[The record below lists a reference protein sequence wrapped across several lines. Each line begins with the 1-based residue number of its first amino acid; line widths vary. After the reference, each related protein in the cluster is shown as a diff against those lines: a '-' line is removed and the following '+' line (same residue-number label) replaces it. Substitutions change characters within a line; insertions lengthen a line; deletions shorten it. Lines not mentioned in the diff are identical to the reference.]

1 MGQPRDP
8 EPGVTGARAAE
19 LLLHREFHRSRAG
32 ESLAHVEGEWI
43 CISRRGERTRV
54 LPVAEVHLRGR
65 HNLANAVAA
74 CAIGS
79 AAGFS
84 DEVMALA
91 IGAFRGVPHRLEF
104 VGRLEGVDWYNDFIA
119 TAPERAIAAMKSFD
133 EPILL
138 LAGGRDKKLPWDEWA
153 QVVRARVEHLI
164 LFGEAAP
171 LIRRALGEAPAELAA
186 AHRFGLC
193 RVGLGRGSRGAPG
206 QARAGR
212 RAGARRH
219 KLRSVSRFR
228 RTRRALPIVGARSA
242 GKGEPMTKLFRER
255 MRGADLGF
263 DHIMLLLVLA
273 LIILGLMTVAS
284 SSWGASYSLSPTH
297 SVWYLFSRQLVW
309 ALIGL
314 VLMAITF
321 RIDYHRWQRWA
332 LPVGLLTVVMLIA
345 VVVVNWD
352 SPVRRGLFNDSVQAS
367 EVAKFATVIYLG
379 VWLVS
384 KSDVLD
390 NLSLGIVPYAVL
402 IGAFAGLILME
413 PDISAAATV
422 VILGMAMFFLGGGG
436 YRNVA
441 LATVV
446 MGAGVWSWRWSSDP
460 RASRNT
466 LQGGEIYERP
476 TCTSS
481 RPCRPSRAA
490 G

>member
-1 MGQPRDP
+1 
-8 EPGVTGARAAE
+8 
-19 LLLHREFHRSRAG
+19 
-32 ESLAHVEGEWI
+32 
-43 CISRRGERTRV
+43 
-54 LPVAEVHLRGR
+54 
-65 HNLANAVAA
+65 
-74 CAIGS
+74 
-79 AAGFS
+79 
-84 DEVMALA
+84 
-91 IGAFRGVPHRLEF
+91 
-104 VGRLEGVDWYNDFIA
+104 
-119 TAPERAIAAMKSFD
+119 
-133 EPILL
+133 
-138 LAGGRDKKLPWDEWA
+138 
-153 QVVRARVEHLI
+153 
-164 LFGEAAP
+164 
-171 LIRRALGEAPAELAA
+171 
-186 AHRFGLC
+186 
-193 RVGLGRGSRGAPG
+193 
-206 QARAGR
+206 
-212 RAGARRH
+212 
-219 KLRSVSRFR
+219 
-228 RTRRALPIVGARSA
+228 
-242 GKGEPMTKLFRER
+242 MTKLFRER

-314 VLMAITF
+314 VMMAITF

-332 LPVGLLTVVMLIA
+332 LPVGLLTIVMLIA

-384 KSDVLD
+384 KSQVLD

-446 MGAGVWSWRWSSDP
+446 MAAGGLVLALVIRPARIEEYLAGWRDIRESNLHIFEALSAISSGGLIGVGAGASRFKYFSLPAAHTDSVFAVVAEELGFVGAVVVLVLFALLIWRGYRIAVKAPDSLGLMFAAGMTTWIAVEALVNIMTILALLPFAGNALPFFSYGGSNLVMTMAAMGLVLNISRADHRRP
-460 RASRNT
+460 QPEKVNAPTDQRWGDGRGHLPRPGRRPGRAS
-466 LQGGEIYERP
+466 
-476 TCTSS
+476 
-481 RPCRPSRAA
+481 
-490 G
+490 

>member
-1 MGQPRDP
+1 M
-8 EPGVTGARAAE
+8 
-19 LLLHREFHRSRAG
+19 
-32 ESLAHVEGEWI
+32 
-43 CISRRGERTRV
+43 
-54 LPVAEVHLRGR
+54 
-65 HNLANAVAA
+65 N
-74 CAIGS
+74 
-79 AAGFS
+79 
-84 DEVMALA
+84 
-91 IGAFRGVPHRLEF
+91 
-104 VGRLEGVDWYNDFIA
+104 
-119 TAPERAIAAMKSFD
+119 
-133 EPILL
+133 
-138 LAGGRDKKLPWDEWA
+138 
-153 QVVRARVEHLI
+153 
-164 LFGEAAP
+164 
-171 LIRRALGEAPAELAA
+171 
-186 AHRFGLC
+186 
-193 RVGLGRGSRGAPG
+193 
-206 QARAGR
+206 
-212 RAGARRH
+212 
-219 KLRSVSRFR
+219 
-228 RTRRALPIVGARSA
+228 
-242 GKGEPMTKLFRER
+242 KLFRER

-309 ALIGL
+309 GLIGL
-314 VLMAITF
+314 VMMAITF

-332 LPVGLLTVVMLIA
+332 LPVGMLTVVMLIA

-384 KSDVLD
+384 KSQVLD

-446 MGAGVWSWRWSSDP
+446 MAAGGLVLALVIRPARIEEYLAGWRDIRESNLHIFEALSAISSGGLIGVGAGASRFKYFSLPAAHTDSVFAVVAEELGFVGALVVLVLFALLIWRGYRIAVKAPDSLGLMFAAGMTTWIAVEALVNIMTILALLPFAGNALPFFSYGGSNLVMTMAAMGLVLNVSRADHHRP
-460 RASRNT
+460 QPEKVNASTDQRWGDGRGHLPRSGRRPGRAS
-466 LQGGEIYERP
+466 
-476 TCTSS
+476 
-481 RPCRPSRAA
+481 
-490 G
+490 

>member
-1 MGQPRDP
+1 
-8 EPGVTGARAAE
+8 
-19 LLLHREFHRSRAG
+19 
-32 ESLAHVEGEWI
+32 
-43 CISRRGERTRV
+43 
-54 LPVAEVHLRGR
+54 
-65 HNLANAVAA
+65 
-74 CAIGS
+74 
-79 AAGFS
+79 
-84 DEVMALA
+84 
-91 IGAFRGVPHRLEF
+91 
-104 VGRLEGVDWYNDFIA
+104 
-119 TAPERAIAAMKSFD
+119 
-133 EPILL
+133 
-138 LAGGRDKKLPWDEWA
+138 
-153 QVVRARVEHLI
+153 
-164 LFGEAAP
+164 
-171 LIRRALGEAPAELAA
+171 
-186 AHRFGLC
+186 
-193 RVGLGRGSRGAPG
+193 
-206 QARAGR
+206 
-212 RAGARRH
+212 
-219 KLRSVSRFR
+219 
-228 RTRRALPIVGARSA
+228 
-242 GKGEPMTKLFRER
+242 MTKLFRER

-273 LIILGLMTVAS
+273 LLILGLMTVAS

-314 VLMAITF
+314 VMMAITF

-332 LPVGLLTVVMLIA
+332 LPVGILTVVMLIA

-384 KSDVLD
+384 KSQVLD

-446 MGAGVWSWRWSSDP
+446 MAAGGLVLALVIRPARIEEYLAGWRDIRESNLHIFEALSAISSGGLIGVGAGASRFKYFSLPAAHTDSVFAVVAEELGFVGALVVLVLFALLIWRGYRIAVKAPDSLGLMFAAGMTTWIAVEALVNIMTILALLPFAGNALPFFSYGGSNLVMTMAAMGLVLNISRADHRRP
-460 RASRNT
+460 QPEKANAPTDQRWGDGRGHLPRSGRRPGRAS
-466 LQGGEIYERP
+466 
-476 TCTSS
+476 
-481 RPCRPSRAA
+481 
-490 G
+490 